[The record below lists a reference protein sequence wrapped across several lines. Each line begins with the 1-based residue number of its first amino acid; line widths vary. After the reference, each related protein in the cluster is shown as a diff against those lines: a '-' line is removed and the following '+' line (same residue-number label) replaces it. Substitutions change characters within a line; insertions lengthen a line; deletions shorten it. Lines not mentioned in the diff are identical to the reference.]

1 MRRRLGRLGRPARLA
16 GPFPFLAPSPVRHAL
31 PPAPPVSGGRARGFW
46 PAARPVPGLLE
57 DLVVR
62 WWAVVA
68 PIRTSLTFDR
78 QLDRF
83 ARLRASRYN
92 AASLRTYGNRFKAAI
107 ANYTRYLEDPAAFR
121 AAGSRGLRTKGP
133 DKPVKKAKQT
143 RRTTGG
149 PETGPAP
156 EKVAG
161 LSSDLVQYPF
171 PLRSGVLIYVS
182 LPRDLRRSEA
192 QRIAAF
198 VASLAID
205 PVPELG
211 TGKSEGS

>member
-1 MRRRLGRLGRPARLA
+1 MSGTAKGLMA
-16 GPFPFLAPSPVRHAL
+16 FLDWSSRKGELSPNT
-31 PPAPPVSGGRARGFW
+31 
-46 PAARPVPGLLE
+46 AASYKT
-57 DLVVR
+57 
-62 WWAVVA
+62 AVTQVFEIDGDTWGSTAIRELDVA
-68 PIRTSLTFDR
+68 R

-83 ARLRASRYN
+83 ARLRASKYN
-92 AASLRTYGNRFKAAI
+92 PTSLQTYGNRFKAAI
-107 ANYTRYLEDPAAFR
+107 ANYTKYLENPVEFR
-121 AAGSRGLRTKGP
+121 APGSKVSRTKGP

-143 RRTTGG
+143 GRSTGG
-149 PETGPAP
+149 PETGSAP
-156 EKVAG
+156 DKVAG

-171 PLRSGVLIYVS
+171 PLRSGVLIYLS

-211 TGKSEGS
+211 AGRSGGT

>member
-1 MRRRLGRLGRPARLA
+1 MANELDPQMSGTADGLMT
-16 GPFPFLAPSPVRHAL
+16 FLDWASRTGELSPNTAASYRTA
-31 PPAPPVSGGRARGFW
+31 VSQVFEIDGEAWGSTLIGELD
-46 PAARPVPGLLE
+46 V
-57 DLVVR
+57 
-62 WWAVVA
+62 
-68 PIRTSLTFDR
+68 DR

-121 AAGSRGLRTKGP
+121 AAGSRGPRTKGP

-143 RRTTGG
+143 GRTTGG

-161 LSSDLVQYPF
+161 PSSDLVQYPF